1 LATTEDEFKN
11 LFGEVCTLFA
21 FNWTCL
27 IFSPQFGTVHA
38 IRLLKKPDGMPQ
50 GVGFVEFTDEV
61 SLFVFK
67 DIMYILINVGF
78 LVGC

>member
-1 LATTEDEFKN
+1 VYF
-11 LFGEVCTLFA
+11 LFA
-21 FNWTCL
+21 FNLTCL
-27 IFSPQFGTVHA
+27 IFLICGSAIEPQFGTVHA

-67 DIMYILINVGF
+67 ISCIYLSMWGF
-78 LVGC
+78 